1 MVGGCGSWVTKRDV
15 GLDGILRSDELSW
28 KSKSATEDDGF
39 ESVVVAGGCIK
50 GGVGVI
56 VVSGVDVGGGLPL
69 MFAPLPILSCQACDD
84 LNCSSRA
91 LIPAG
96 S

>member
-1 MVGGCGSWVTKRDV
+1 M

-28 KSKSATEDDGF
+28 ESKSATEDDGF
-39 ESVVVAGGCIK
+39 ESVVVGGGCIGVVVVV
-50 GGVGVI
+50 GGVDI
-56 VVSGVDVGGGLPL
+56 GGGLPL